1 MKTDEIP
8 KVTFPRRISLI
19 KLGIAHID
27 EILITLTHLHSK
39 PQFFAQPYRELKPL
53 VVTGIH

>member
-19 KLGIAHID
+19 KLGIVHID
-27 EILITLTHLHSK
+27 EILITLTHLQSK
-39 PQFFAQPYRELKPL
+39 PQFFEQP
-53 VVTGIH
+53 